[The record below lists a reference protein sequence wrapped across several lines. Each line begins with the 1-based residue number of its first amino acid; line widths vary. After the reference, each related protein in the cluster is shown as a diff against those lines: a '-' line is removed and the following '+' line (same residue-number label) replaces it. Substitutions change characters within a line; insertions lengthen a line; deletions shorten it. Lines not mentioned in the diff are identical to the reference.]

1 MIHKV
6 GCGIKHYRHR
16 LCDVELVDRLNFIH
30 VVISDAKY
38 NFNNNHT
45 NIENR
50 MLNSKLICKTKIIQY
65 KTKPNIKQNCKE
77 ESEDQK

>member
-16 LCDVELVDRLNFIH
+16 LCDVKLVDRLNFIH
-30 VVISDAKY
+30 VVISDSQY

-45 NIENR
+45 NIENC
-50 MLNSKLICKTKIIQY
+50 MLNSKLVCKIKITQY
-65 KTKPNIKQNCKE
+65 KT
-77 ESEDQK
+77 